1 MKTTIF
7 IGNSRECIR
16 NFPDAVRQE
25 IGMQI
30 FRIQQGLDPEDW
42 KPMKTVGAG
51 VREIRIHA
59 GDEYRTLY
67 VANIGHVVYILHA
80 FQKKTL
86 KTSKKD
92 IDLARKRYKQIGGL
106 K

>member
-1 MKTTIF
+1 MKTAIF

-16 NFPDAVRQE
+16 GFPDTVRQE
-25 IGMQI
+25 IGLQI

-51 VREIRIHA
+51 VREIRIHT

-67 VANIGHVVYILHA
+67 VANIGHAVYILHA
-80 FQKKTL
+80 FQKKTQ